1 MFTNRKLQLINYL
14 ISLIPLSIILGNLAI
29 NINVVLI
36 CMLGILIF
44 KKDIFFIGNK
54 KYQFLIYALFFF
66 LIFSTALNNL
76 SDFST
81 NKLYKDHFF
90 KSFFYLRFLILF
102 LIINKLIEKNILN
115 LRLFFI
121 SSAFFSGILAFDILV
136 QVIFKKDLIGY
147 PISLD
152 KPSGFFGDENV
163 AGGYLQKFSLFFIFL
178 IATKFKNK
186 IKNNL
191 HFSIFYIFF
200 TFFFI
205 IILLTLNRMPLL
217 IFLFSFLIYFFLE
230 RKFKTILFFTFFSIG
245 IIYFFLKFPVIS
257 RMDTQIKNFY
267 NDTINLILIAPKL
280 FYNKS
285 YEFRT
290 IDPGPTGY
298 IIHLNSGVQLWK
310 KNKLIGNGIKS
321 LPIHCEYKNN
331 TTCNT
336 HPHNYFI
343 ELMMDVGIVGLLII
357 YSIFFLGLFNSFKF
371 YFSNQYKKVRY
382 MCFPFFIIIFFEFF
396 PLRSTGSFFTTS
408 NAIIIFLFLAIF
420 LNLDKITKLK
430 KNYKI

>member
-54 KYQFLIYALFFF
+54 KYQFLIYAFFFF